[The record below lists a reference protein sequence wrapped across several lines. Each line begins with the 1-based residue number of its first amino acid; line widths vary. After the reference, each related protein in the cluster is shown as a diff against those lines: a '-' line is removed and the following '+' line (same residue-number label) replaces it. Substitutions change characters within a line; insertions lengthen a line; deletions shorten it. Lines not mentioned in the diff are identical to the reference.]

1 MQTLNFQCGHCGNLM
16 AVGLEYLGQQV
27 RCPHCGGIV
36 IAPREAPIPASS
48 PPLQPMFRVE
58 TDSSEDIFSETP
70 PGDSLFDEEPV
81 SPLLPPSYSA
91 PGVSP
96 FDEPYNNAPSL
107 EDLPPE
113 PAPPEPRNDVPEV
126 TPSFGA
132 GVLSMS
138 LDGPPGASSN
148 AQEAFAEAQAAPE
161 EEVIPSAEFYHNGLA
176 GTSSQA
182 ATSPLAPEPTSPVVV
197 PTPAVTP
204 TWNVSPAAASTSP
217 ASPSVPPSSPQP
229 TAQEPLPLPVTPM
242 FQQPFTPDPPAPRE
256 KARSGGGG
264 MGLFLP
270 LVVLP
275 LVLYAVGMT
284 AAVVFLYSRLT
295 SVPTNANPFEQMPDV
310 DGDDPGV
317 KLKKLTLRFG
327 KQDALAE
334 LPPRQVIGLKE
345 TLQIGDLEVTP
356 LKVERREVRIFDE
369 RQGADGKPEPLPSA
383 PLVLTLRVKNCAE
396 DYRFTPMD
404 NFFDRHWSGKS
415 GSTPLTILLAGTQ
428 PFFGGPAKWVP
439 QKRDTKRREFREWLE
454 GRSNGDPRGLGPG
467 ESTETFVCTDGGDEA
482 TTKYL
487 FGETLEGRKVGKPY
501 SGNLLWR
508 VQLRR
513 GLITLGGK
521 RYPATCVIGVRF
533 TSRDYLAG

>member
-1 MQTLNFQCGHCGNLM
+1 M

-36 IAPREAPIPASS
+36 IAPREAPLPASS
-48 PPLQPMFRVE
+48 PTQQPIFSVE
-58 TDSSEDIFSETP
+58 TDSSEDIFSESP

-81 SPLLPPSYSA
+81 SPVFPPSYSS

-96 FDEPYNNAPSL
+96 FDEPYNDTPSL
-107 EDLPPE
+107 AELPPE
-113 PAPPEPRNDVPEV
+113 PAPPEPENGAPEV
-126 TPSFGA
+126 PPSFGA
-132 GVLSMS
+132 GIPSLS
-138 LDGPPGASSN
+138 LDGLVSPSSD
-148 AQEAFAEAQAAPE
+148 AQEAFPAAQPAPE
-161 EEVIPSAEFYHNGLA
+161 EDSIPSAEFYHNGLA
-176 GTSSQA
+176 STSSQA
-182 ATSPLAPEPTSPVVV
+182 ATSPLAQEPTSPVVV
-197 PTPAVTP
+197 PTPATAA
-204 TWNVSPAAASTSP
+204 TWNVSPATSP
-217 ASPSVPPSSPQP
+217 TSPGSPSAPLSSPQQP
-229 TAQEPLPLPVTPM
+229 AQEPSPLPVTPQ
-242 FQQPFTPDPPAPRE
+242 FQQPFTPDPPSSRE
-256 KARSGGGG
+256 RTRSGGGG
-264 MGLFLP
+264 IGLFLP

-275 LVLYAVGMT
+275 LVVYAVGMT

-295 SVPTNANPFEQMPDV
+295 NLPVNANPFEQMPDV

-334 LPPRQVIGLKE
+334 LPARQVIGLKE

-356 LKVERREVRIFDE
+356 LKVERRVVRIFDE
-369 RQGADGKPEPLPSA
+369 RQGKDGVPEPLPSA

-404 NFFDRHWSGKS
+404 NFFDRHWTGKS
-415 GSTPLTILLAGTQ
+415 GSTPLTILMAGTQ
-428 PFFGGPAKWVP
+428 PFFGGPARWVP
-439 QKRDTKRREFREWLE
+439 QKREGKRREFREWLE